1 MLPMLR
7 DDQPIAQETEPHNYA
22 SHTGVPVTR
31 TLFSLG
37 MLGDLSPVES
47 NSGWKIFSC
56 VPHQNPTANTDYDNP
71 PNPYS
76 KHGYWQQPTGLSQ
89 VNKRREPSSK
99 NTAPVDMVGP
109 DLVGSSHSFLERSG
123 SAASITSATPWSP
136 PSTAPSNSSSLK
148 HRFLAHEMSSQRLLG
163 DSPLLDTQP
172 STQLPKVDRIFVAD
186 DHIHLCGDDR
196 PRYIDRPLEKN
207 TFPGQ
212 GSPSNF
218 VTTPVTHPAGFQSG
232 ILRSSSLLTSTGR
245 SERAYIPIVCDDC
258 PLVPQDAPSHTSHR
272 KPHRQ
277 YTIARRTSR
286 HAGAE
291 VHRHSSHTSLK
302 SGSDRSRGSLM
313 DRHLDVDHSFMQ
325 QATLE
330 DPTFRSMNSKSVSN
344 KESIHST
351 TVEGS
356 LLAKEAR
363 ANHRGL
369 PSRHEFMA
377 AIDAYLSALS
387 SKKLPKALITQS
399 LYEDVIFNLRR
410 EKDNLPGIG
419 TPQFRFWCRKHF
431 VLKIIPR
438 LRLREQVEIPHSVI
452 ALPIGNQDHGDSGE
466 VEVVTHEGQ
475 PVVTREIIYD
485 VLSKCHALA
494 NHAGRDKT
502 TAIVK
507 QNYSWVPKVL
517 IGDYVKL
524 CPHCC
529 SKKTSGASWIH
540 S

>member
-1 MLPMLR
+1 MIR
-7 DDQPIAQETEPHNYA
+7 
-22 SHTGVPVTR
+22 
-31 TLFSLG
+31 
-37 MLGDLSPVES
+37 
-47 NSGWKIFSC
+47 
-56 VPHQNPTANTDYDNP
+56 
-71 PNPYS
+71 
-76 KHGYWQQPTGLSQ
+76 
-89 VNKRREPSSK
+89 
-99 NTAPVDMVGP
+99 P
-109 DLVGSSHSFLERSG
+109 DLIGSSHSFLERG
-123 SAASITSATPWSP
+123 GSATPITSVTPWSS
-136 PSTAPSNSSSLK
+136 PSATPSDSPVCSAIHWKHQQVVNFDQPESIRFPSVLRSDYSKNKCRLVYETNLSNELRSLR
-148 HRFLAHEMSSQRLLG
+148 HRFLTHEMSRQRLLG
-163 DSPLLDTQP
+163 GSLLLDTQP
-172 STQLPKVDRIFVAD
+172 STQLPKVDQIFVAD

-245 SERAYIPIVCDDC
+245 SERAYIPIDCDDC
-258 PLVPQDAPSHTSHR
+258 PFVPQDVPSYMSHR

-277 YTIARRTSR
+277 HTIARRTSR

-291 VHRHSSHTSLK
+291 VYSHSSHTSLR
-302 SGSDRSRGSLM
+302 SGNDRSRGSLM
-313 DRHLDVDHSFMQ
+313 DRHLDVDHSFTSSVLQ
-325 QATLE
+325 KVTLE
-330 DPTFRSMNSKSVSN
+330 DPTFHSLYSKPASN

-351 TVEGS
+351 TAEGTV
-356 LLAKEAR
+356 LAKETR
-363 ANHRGL
+363 VKHREL

-410 EKDNLPGIG
+410 EKDGLPGIG

-431 VLKIIPR
+431 VLKTIPR

-452 ALPIGNQDHGDSGE
+452 ALPIGNQEHGDSGE

-502 TAIVK
+502 TAVVK

-517 IGDYVKL
+517 IGDFIKL
-524 CPHCC
+524 CPFCC
-529 SKKTSGASWIH
+529 SKKPSGVTWTH